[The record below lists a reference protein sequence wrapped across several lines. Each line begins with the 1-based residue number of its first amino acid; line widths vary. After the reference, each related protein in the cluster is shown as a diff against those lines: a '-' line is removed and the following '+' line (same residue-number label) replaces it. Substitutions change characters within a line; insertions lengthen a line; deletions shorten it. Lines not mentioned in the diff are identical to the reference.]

1 MDELLL
7 MKLRRH
13 QEHIGYLSI
22 DILIMQIKLTLTL
35 NQDLQVYSMK
45 CKNWLHMDITND

>member
-1 MDELLL
+1 

-13 QEHIGYLSI
+13 HEHIGYLSI
-22 DILIMQIKLTLTL
+22 DIFLIMQIRPL